1 MPRETIKRIHGAAAF
16 IALMCIATFWL
27 STVISEL
34 FLSHSAVATVKLAIL
49 YAFALLVPA
58 IMATGMTGM
67 KLGGKSRHPLIAAKR
82 RRMPVIA
89 ANGVLILIPCA
100 FFLSHRASAG
110 TFDGVFYAVQALE
123 LLAGA
128 VNITLMALSIRDARN
143 LKRES
148 KE

>member
-27 STVISEL
+27 STAITEL
-34 FLSHSAVATVKLAIL
+34 FFSHRAVAMVKLGIL

-58 IMATGMTGM
+58 IMVTGITGM
-67 KLGGKSRHPLIAAKR
+67 KLGGKSSFPPIAAKR
-82 RRMPVIA
+82 RRMPFIA
-89 ANGVLILIPCA
+89 ANGLLVLIPCA

-110 TFDGVFYAVQALE
+110 MFDGVFYAVQALE

-128 VNITLMALSIRDARN
+128 VNITLMALSIRDGRN
-143 LKRES
+143 IKRKKHE
-148 KE
+148 

>member
-49 YAFALLVPA
+49 YAFVLLVPA

-67 KLGGKSRHPLIAAKR
+67 KLGGKSSHPLIAAKR
-82 RRMPVIA
+82 KRMPVIA

-100 FFLSHRASAG
+100 IFLSQRAGAG
-110 TFDGVFYAVQALE
+110 IFDGVFYAVQALE

-143 LKRES
+143 LKQ
-148 KE
+148 KKT

>member
-1 MPRETIKRIHGAAAF
+1 MSRETIKRIHGTAAF
-16 IALMCIATFWL
+16 IALLCIVTFWL

-34 FLSHSAVATVKLAIL
+34 FLSHSAVATVKRAIL
-49 YAFALLVPA
+49 YAFVLLVPA

-67 KLGGKSRHPLIAAKR
+67 KLGGKSSYPPIAAKR
-82 RRMPVIA
+82 RRMPFIA

-100 FFLSHRASAG
+100 IFLSQRAGAG
-110 TFDGVFYAVQALE
+110 IFDGVFYAVQALE

-143 LKRES
+143 LKQKRHE
-148 KE
+148 

>member
-1 MPRETIKRIHGAAAF
+1 MSRETIKRIHGTAAF
-16 IALMCIATFWL
+16 IALLCIVTFWL

-58 IMATGMTGM
+58 IMATGATGM
-67 KLGGKSRHPLIAAKR
+67 KLGGKSSYPPIAAKR
-82 RRMPVIA
+82 RRMPFIA

-100 FFLSHRASAG
+100 IFLSQRAGAG
-110 TFDGVFYAVQALE
+110 IFDGVFYAVQALE

-143 LKRES
+143 LKQKRHE
-148 KE
+148 

>member
-34 FLSHSAVATVKLAIL
+34 FLSHSAVATVKRAIL
-49 YAFALLVPA
+49 YAFVLLVPA

-67 KLGGKSRHPLIAAKR
+67 KLGGKSSYPPIAAKR
-82 RRMPVIA
+82 RRMPFIA

-100 FFLSHRASAG
+100 IFLSQRAGAG
-110 TFDGVFYAVQALE
+110 IFDGVFYAVQALE

-143 LKRES
+143 LTQKRHA
-148 KE
+148 

>member
-1 MPRETIKRIHGAAAF
+1 MSRETIKRIHGTAAF
-16 IALMCIATFWL
+16 IAMLCIVTFWL

-34 FLSHSAVATVKLAIL
+34 FLSHSAVATVKRAIL
-49 YAFALLVPA
+49 YAFVLLVPA

-67 KLGGKSRHPLIAAKR
+67 KLGGKSSYPPIAAKR
-82 RRMPVIA
+82 RRMPFIA

-100 FFLSHRASAG
+100 IFLSQRAGAG
-110 TFDGVFYAVQALE
+110 IFDGVFYAVQALE

-143 LKRES
+143 LKQKRHE
-148 KE
+148 